1 MRIVPRFPKIPQ
13 LEPQAQIQKF
23 LRPFMGSLLRFGPMA
38 INMRDKCFKT
48 KCMAEVF
55 LLHPKA
61 MFTRVNLDM
70 GNQMA

>member
-13 LEPQAQIQKF
+13 LEPQAQIQKD

-48 KCMAEVF
+48 
-55 LLHPKA
+55 
-61 MFTRVNLDM
+61 
-70 GNQMA
+70 